1 MPKVDP
7 ITFAV
12 VRNRLIS
19 IANGM
24 IETAAHCG
32 VSSFLSTIMDCSF
45 AVLDADAGIITQSEK
60 GILLFLSS
68 SSPATKSCIDYI
80 GKENIGPSD
89 VIISTVPEFTGNH
102 TSDAVL
108 FTPIFFRNKL
118 FGYATSKAHWQDVG
132 AKNTYPT
139 DATNIYEEGL
149 RIPPLKLYKRGKLQ
163 SEILEIIKW
172 NSRAPE
178 QVWGD
183 IQAQIAGCHFGEKQV
198 AELLEKYGVETID
211 ACVKEMYDY
220 SERITRLA
228 IEKISDGTWTAED
241 FMDSNGIDLD
251 KPIKNKVTV
260 TVKGSNITIDFS
272 GSDPEQKGP
281 MNGLW
286 VTTLSAARMAV
297 KALTNP
303 ELPANEGSNRP
314 ITVIA
319 PKGCVYN
326 AGPTAPC
333 FLCGNV
339 ASTILELINKA
350 LYKVLPE
357 RIPASSGG
365 DVCGMGFFGVDPNT
379 ERHWATLSSAAIGNG
394 ADFSSDG
401 DNCTS
406 HHSIA
411 GSGGGSGGSLELTE
425 SNFPMVIESYQL
437 VQDSGGGGKYRGG
450 LGSRMQIRLL
460 SSATLFAFIEK
471 GKAPHWGIDGGKE
484 GLRNY
489 SVVQPKDGNE
499 FEVLKTSGMQL
510 EEGCRVIATAGG
522 GGGYGNPLE
531 REVEK
536 VRRDVINGYVSVAS
550 ARLDYGVLIDPQS
563 FEVDTIATQKIR
575 GDLTKQKSTHDNVR

>member
-80 GKENIGPSD
+80 GKENIGPGD

-149 RIPPLKLYKRGKLQ
+149 RIPPVKLYRGGKLQ
-163 SEILEIIKW
+163 PEILEIIKW

-251 KPIKNKVTV
+251 KPIKIKVTV
-260 TVKGSNITIDFS
+260 TVKGSNITIDFT

-460 SSATLFAFIEK
+460 SPATLFAFIEK

-575 GDLTKQKSTHDNVR
+575 GDLRKQKSTHDNVR